1 MSRKL
6 TKQEKIDFIK
16 SLDNLSEHE
25 KSLLLAEI
33 EKIDTLESL
42 ERYID
47 EIYQRAYKTIEERI
61 TAFSEKYSKDGKLP
75 LFLALGK
82 RKNSLIMWRN
92 SRKSIRNTRKK

>member
-47 EIYQRAYKTIEERI
+47 EIYQKAYKTITERI

-75 LFLALGK
+75 LF
-82 RKNSLIMWRN
+82 
-92 SRKSIRNTRKK
+92 

>member
-16 SLDNLSEHE
+16 SLDSLSEHE

-47 EIYQRAYKTIEERI
+47 ENIPESVQNDYRTN
-61 TAFSEKYSKDGKLP
+61 
-75 LFLALGK
+75 
-82 RKNSLIMWRN
+82 NSVQ
-92 SRKSIRNTRKK
+92 